1 MKEITLSKAIST
13 LREEKNR
20 INAELSRLPAEQWLS
35 KRGREL
41 ANREQELHITL
52 GVLNRMM
59 ETNR

>member
-1 MKEITLSKAIST
+1 MEKITLHQTINT
-13 LREEKNR
+13 LREEKAS

-52 GVLNRMM
+52 GVLQRMV
-59 ETNR
+59 EGK

>member
-1 MKEITLSKAIST
+1 MKEVTLSNVISI
-13 LREEKNR
+13 LHEEKNG

-52 GVLNRMM
+52 GVLQRVV
-59 ETNR
+59 EGK